1 MELPRS
7 ESVVCKMF
15 ICKLRL
21 YLKKLLLQLASS
33 RPAVNIFA
41 NFFLAVHFGSCSP
54 CDACWEP
61 RSEPASGNGC
71 GRTYYAAG
79 SRTRQGTV
87 GRGRVGGGRERVREP
102 GGAAASVA
110 TGASGPGSG
119 AGCGG
124 GARGSVSGAGPGR
137 SPNLANSCSSRRP
150 RPWPR
155 GGPGGGAYARLGD
168 DGGDG
173 ERGREDSC

>member
-87 GRGRVGGGRERVREP
+87 GRGRVV
-102 GGAAASVA
+102 
-110 TGASGPGSG
+110 GS
-119 AGCGG
+119 
-124 GARGSVSGAGPGR
+124 GSVSLVERRRRWRRERAGPGAAR
-137 SPNLANSCSSRRP
+137 VVEEE
-150 RPWPR
+150 
-155 GGPGGGAYARLGD
+155 PGAR
-168 DGGDG
+168 
-173 ERGREDSC
+173 